1 MQELALL
8 SVTLLFMSLGLLSPF
23 VLSLGY
29 VWVDTLLPHRLSY
42 SILSSLQIAFI
53 MGASAVGVFLLKD
66 RRSPPRITTLHVLC
80 LLMAIWI
87 TLTSTWAVSPVNA
100 WGKWDT
106 SFKTVVF
113 VLFMPFVF
121 RTRIQIEAFVMIFA
135 FSAAG
140 HLLPWGIKTL
150 LTGGGYQLSLGLMGV
165 NSTLLA
171 ESSTVAAV
179 TVMFIP
185 MLLWMKAHSLIVPW
199 PKVRL
204 WGASGM
210 TVIYIIANIGTFAR
224 TGLIAFGVVGAA
236 MLLKTKRKF
245 LFILI
250 AALLGGVAFY
260 FMSDRWTA
268 RISTISEYQTEG
280 SALVRLLV
288 WKWTI
293 DFATSHPFGGGFNS
307 YVINVLPVGMGA
319 NGQMDYQYGRAFH
332 NIYFAALGEH
342 GYPGLA
348 LYIAILVL
356 SLVTMQ
362 RTISKA
368 KPHPDLAWA
377 ADLCRA
383 LQIGLLVLMACGNF
397 VDISFSF
404 LVWNLIALT
413 LCINAH
419 VAQVLNPRLV
429 KAELPARLAIAISR
443 PAGGSVAA
451 SPRLR

>member
-53 MGASAVGVFLLKD
+53 MGASAVGVYLLKD

-80 LLMAIWI
+80 LLMAVWI
-87 TLTSTWAVSPVNA
+87 TLTTTWAVSPINA

-106 SFKTVVF
+106 SVKTVIF

-121 RTRIQIEAFVMIFA
+121 RTRVQIEAFVLVFT

-140 HLLPWGIKTL
+140 HLLPWGLKTF

-185 MLLWMKAHSLIVPW
+185 LLLWMKSHSLIIPW
-199 PKVRL
+199 PKMRL
-204 WGASGM
+204 WLASSM
-210 TVIYIIANIGTFAR
+210 TVIYIVANIGTFAR
-224 TGLIAFGVVGAA
+224 TGLIAFGVVGSA

-245 LFILI
+245 LFIFL
-250 AALLGGVAFY
+250 ATLLGGVAFY

-268 RISTISEYQTEG
+268 RISTISDYQNEG

-293 DFATSHPFGGGFNS
+293 NFATSHPFGGGFNS
-307 YVINVLPVGMGA
+307 YVINILPTGVGE
-319 NGQMDYQYGRAFH
+319 NGETTYAYGRAFH
-332 NIYFAALGEH
+332 NIYMAALGEH

-362 RTISKA
+362 RSISKT
-368 KPHPDLAWA
+368 KGHPELVWA

-404 LVWNLIALT
+404 LVWNLVAFAL
-413 LCINAH
+413 CVNAH
-419 VAQVLNPRLV
+419 VTQVLKSKL
-429 KAELPARLAIAISR
+429 ALPERPTRLALAMPRPISAQAR
-443 PAGGSVAA
+443 F
-451 SPRLR
+451 SPPIR